1 MSDGWVEMGPSN
13 SENSQQRL
21 ARLIK
26 ERIREDLRKRCDER
40 MEKINE
46 EFAERLSEPVGAV
59 LTILQSRSTLDFE
72 AGEAT
77 RSDWPPCMEIAIKEY
92 S

>member
-1 MSDGWVEMGPSN
+1 
-13 SENSQQRL
+13 
-21 ARLIK
+21 
-26 ERIREDLRKRCDER
+26 

-59 LTILQSRSTLDFE
+59 LTILQSRSTDFE

-77 RSDWPPCMEIAIKEY
+77 RSVGLLVWKLRLKNYSMGENVNHSGRVFLAAISAALGIEQEQCFIL
-92 S
+92 SRCT

>member
-1 MSDGWVEMGPSN
+1 M
-13 SENSQQRL
+13 
-21 ARLIK
+21 
-26 ERIREDLRKRCDER
+26 RKRCDER

-77 RSDWPPCMEIAIKEY
+77 RSIGHLVWKLQSKNYQWEKM
-92 S
+92 